1 MRFLGIDKCI
11 ANVYILIIMQTA
23 AIYIRTE
30 PETKKQAQKVAKQIG
45 MSLSGL
51 VNASLKQVIRT
62 NKVEFNLEEPSEY
75 FKKTIKQAEK
85 NLKQGKHS
93 PVFDNAEDAIAWL
106 HKDHEGI
113 L

>member
-1 MRFLGIDKCI
+1 
-11 ANVYILIIMQTA
+11 MQTA

-30 PETKKQAQKVAKQIG
+30 PETKKEAQKLAQKIG

-51 VNASLKQVIRT
+51 VNSYLKQVIRT
-62 NKVEFNLEEPSEY
+62 KKVELNLEEPSEY
-75 FKKTIKQAEK
+75 LKKTIKQSEK

-93 PVFDNAEDAIAWL
+93 PMFDNAEDAIAWL

>member
-1 MRFLGIDKCI
+1 
-11 ANVYILIIMQTA
+11 MQTA

-30 PETKKQAQKVAKQIG
+30 PETKRKAQKLARKIG

-51 VNASLKQVIRT
+51 VNSYLKQVIRT
-62 NKVEFNLEEPSEY
+62 KKVELSLEEPSEY

-85 NLKQGKHS
+85 NLKEGKHS

>member
-1 MRFLGIDKCI
+1 
-11 ANVYILIIMQTA
+11 MQTA

-62 NKVEFNLEEPSEY
+62 KKVEFKLEEEPSEY
-75 FKKTIKQAEK
+75 LKKRIKQAEK
-85 NLKQGKHS
+85 NYKEGNVS
-93 PVFDNAEDAIAWL
+93 PAFTNAKDAIKYL
-106 HKDHEGI
+106 EDQGI
-113 L
+113 